1 MNTRA
6 KKTAYYAL
14 CIALA
19 FVFSYLESL
28 IPLNIG
34 VPGIKLGLA
43 NLVVVAALYVMGDRD
58 AFIISMIRILLCGL
72 TFGGVFSLVY
82 SFAGGILSFAVML
95 LAKRSKRLSV
105 LGVSVLGAAVHNVGQ
120 IAAAAAVM
128 ENAGVFYYLP
138 VLLLSGAVTGALI
151 GILSGTVISRI
162 EKLRID

>member
-95 LAKRSKRLSV
+95 LAKRSKRFSV

>member
-1 MNTRA
+1 MNTKA

-43 NLVVVAALYVMGDRD
+43 NLVVVTALYVMGERD

>member
-43 NLVVVAALYVMGDRD
+43 NLVVVTALYVMGERD

-95 LAKRSKRLSV
+95 LAKKSKRLSV

>member
-43 NLVVVAALYVMGDRD
+43 NLVVVAALYVMGNRD

-120 IAAAAAVM
+120 IVAAAAVM

>member
-120 IAAAAAVM
+120 IVAAAAVM

>member
-58 AFIISMIRILLCGL
+58 AFITSMIRILLCGL

>member
-1 MNTRA
+1 MNTKA

-43 NLVVVAALYVMGDRD
+43 NLVVVTALYVMGERD

-82 SFAGGILSFAVML
+82 SFAGGVLSFAVML

>member
-1 MNTRA
+1 MNTKA

-43 NLVVVAALYVMGDRD
+43 NLVVVTALYVMGERD

-82 SFAGGILSFAVML
+82 SIAGGVLSFAVML

-105 LGVSVLGAAVHNVGQ
+105 LGASVLGAAVHNVGQ
-120 IAAAAAVM
+120 IAAAAVVM
-128 ENAGVFYYLP
+128 ENAGIFYYLP

-151 GILSGTVISRI
+151 GVLSGAVISRI
-162 EKLRID
+162 EKIKE

>member
-82 SFAGGILSFAVML
+82 SFAGGVLSFAVML

-151 GILSGTVISRI
+151 GVLSGAVISRI
-162 EKLRID
+162 EKIKE

>member
-43 NLVVVAALYVMGDRD
+43 NLVVVAALYVMGERD

>member
-1 MNTRA
+1 MNTKA

-34 VPGIKLGLA
+34 APGIKLGLA
-43 NLVVVAALYVMGDRD
+43 NLVVVTALYVMGERD

-82 SFAGGILSFAVML
+82 SFAGGVLSFAVML

-105 LGVSVLGAAVHNVGQ
+105 LGASVLGAAVHNVGQ

-151 GILSGTVISRI
+151 GVLSGTVISRI

>member
-1 MNTRA
+1 M
-6 KKTAYYAL
+6 
-14 CIALA
+14 
-19 FVFSYLESL
+19 
-28 IPLNIG
+28 
-34 VPGIKLGLA
+34 
-43 NLVVVAALYVMGDRD
+43 
-58 AFIISMIRILLCGL
+58 LL
-72 TFGGVFSLVY
+72 
-82 SFAGGILSFAVML
+82 GILAFAVML

>member
-58 AFIISMIRILLCGL
+58 AFII
-72 TFGGVFSLVY
+72 
-82 SFAGGILSFAVML
+82 
-95 LAKRSKRLSV
+95 
-105 LGVSVLGAAVHNVGQ
+105 
-120 IAAAAAVM
+120 
-128 ENAGVFYYLP
+128 
-138 VLLLSGAVTGALI
+138 
-151 GILSGTVISRI
+151 
-162 EKLRID
+162 

>member
-1 MNTRA
+1 MNTKA

-43 NLVVVAALYVMGDRD
+43 NLVVVTALYVMGERD

-82 SFAGGILSFAVML
+82 SFAGGVLSFAVML

-105 LGVSVLGAAVHNVGQ
+105 LGASVLGAAVHNVGQ
-120 IAAAAAVM
+120 IAAAAIVM
-128 ENAGVFYYLP
+128 GNAGIFYYLP

-151 GILSGTVISRI
+151 GVLSGAVISRI
-162 EKLRID
+162 EKIKE

>member
-95 LAKRSKRLSV
+95 LAKKSKRLSV

-151 GILSGTVISRI
+151 GVLSGTVISRI

>member
-43 NLVVVAALYVMGDRD
+43 NLVVVAALYVMGNRD

>member
-1 MNTRA
+1 MNTKA

-82 SFAGGILSFAVML
+82 SFAGGVLSFAVML

-151 GILSGTVISRI
+151 GILSGAVISRI
-162 EKLRID
+162 EKIKE